1 MCFFLVFELFSLLMK
16 FFVFLIDVYLG
27 YIFINDYMNVLSLIK
42 MNGLIFGY
50 FKDIIFFFEKYWFFF
65 FKMCLIIK

>member
-1 MCFFLVFELFSLLMK
+1 MCFFLVFELFSLLLK

-65 FKMCLIIK
+65 FKICLIIK

>member
-1 MCFFLVFELFSLLMK
+1 MCFFLVFELFSLLLK

-50 FKDIIFFFEKYWFFF
+50 ILKI
-65 FKMCLIIK
+65 

>member
-1 MCFFLVFELFSLLMK
+1 MCFLLVFELFSLLLK

-27 YIFINDYMNVLSLIK
+27 YIFINDYMNVFSLIK

-65 FKMCLIIK
+65 F

>member
-1 MCFFLVFELFSLLMK
+1 MCFLLVFELFSLLLK

-27 YIFINDYMNVLSLIK
+27 YIFINDYMNVFSLIK

-65 FKMCLIIK
+65 LKICLIIK

>member
-1 MCFFLVFELFSLLMK
+1 MCFFLVFELFSLLLK

-27 YIFINDYMNVLSLIK
+27 YIFINDYMNVFSLIK

-65 FKMCLIIK
+65 LKICLIIK

>member
-1 MCFFLVFELFSLLMK
+1 MCFFLVFELFSLLLK

-65 FKMCLIIK
+65 FKNCLIIK